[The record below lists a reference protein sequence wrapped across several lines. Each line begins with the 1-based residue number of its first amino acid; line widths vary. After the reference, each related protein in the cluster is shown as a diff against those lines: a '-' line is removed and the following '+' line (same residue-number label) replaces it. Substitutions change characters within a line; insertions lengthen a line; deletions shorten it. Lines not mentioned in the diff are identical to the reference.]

1 MRPCL
6 LLSLLFFSFGCGLK
20 ASLPRPPLDEP
31 VPVTAPALT
40 DAKDVKDA
48 GCCGGAK

>member
-6 LLSLLFFSFGCGLK
+6 FLLLSFLSFFFGCGLK

-31 VPVTAPALT
+31 APVIAPSVT
-40 DAKDVKDA
+40 DVKDA